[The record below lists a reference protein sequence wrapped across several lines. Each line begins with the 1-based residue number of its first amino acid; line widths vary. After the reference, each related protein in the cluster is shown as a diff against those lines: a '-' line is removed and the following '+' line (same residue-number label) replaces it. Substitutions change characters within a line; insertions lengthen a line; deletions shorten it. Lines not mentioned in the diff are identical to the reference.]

1 MGDST
6 DNMGKQRNPGM
17 GQDSNLRSGNLQGG
31 KQDIAGN
38 KQSTGQQDGRTQEGK
53 QHDTGSRQG
62 AGAQQQNQQH
72 GGQHAS
78 GGTPAL
84 DDLNADR
91 ASRDQGSPGSGSR
104 QMDQQSDWQGK
115 QDKQR

>member
-6 DNMGKQRNPGM
+6 DNMRKQHDPGM
-17 GQDSNLRSGNLQGG
+17 GQSGNLQSG
-31 KQDIAGN
+31 KQDIADD
-38 KQSTGQQDGRTQEGK
+38 KQPAGQQGSRMQEGK
-53 QHDTGSRQG
+53 QQDTGSRQG
-62 AGAQQQNQQH
+62 TGGQQQNQQH

-91 ASRDQGSPGSGSR
+91 DSRDQGSPGSGSR
-104 QMDQQSDWQGK
+104 QMDQQNDWAGK

>member
-6 DNMGKQRNPGM
+6 DNMGKLRTPGM
-17 GQDSNLRSGNLQGG
+17 GQNSNLQSGNLQNA
-31 KQDIAGN
+31 K
-38 KQSTGQQDGRTQEGK
+38 QEGK
-53 QHDTGSRQG
+53 QPDTGSRQG
-62 AGAQQQNQQH
+62 AGGQQQNQQH

-104 QMDQQSDWQGK
+104 HMDQQSDWQGK

>member
-6 DNMGKQRNPGM
+6 RSNEQSSGRSNPGM
-17 GQDSNLRSGNLQGG
+17 QQNSNLQGG

-38 KQSTGQQDGRTQEGK
+38 KQSTGQQGGRTQEGK
-53 QHDTGSRQG
+53 QHDTGSRQS

-104 QMDQQSDWQGK
+104 QMDQQSGWQGK

>member
-1 MGDST
+1 MNDST
-6 DNMGKQRNPGM
+6 DNKGKQRDPAM
-17 GQDSNLRSGNLQGG
+17 GQNSNLQSGNLQSD
-31 KQDIAGN
+31 KQDIAGD
-38 KQSTGQQDGRTQEGK
+38 KHSTGQQGGRTQEGK
-53 QHDTGSRQG
+53 QHDTRGQQG
-62 AGAQQQNQQH
+62 TGGQHQNQQH

-91 ASRDQGSPGSGSR
+91 ASRDQGSPGSESR
-104 QMDQQSDWQGK
+104 QMDQQSGWDGK

>member
-6 DNMGKQRNPGM
+6 RSNDRSSGRSNPGM
-17 GQDSNLRSGNLQGG
+17 QQNSNLQSGRQE
-31 KQDIAGN
+31 IAGN
-38 KQSTGQQDGRTQEGK
+38 KQSTGKQNGRTQEGR
-53 QHDTGSRQG
+53 QHDSGSRQG

-91 ASRDQGSPGSGSR
+91 DSRDQGSPGSGSR

>member
-6 DNMGKQRNPGM
+6 RSNDQSSGRSNPGM
-17 GQDSNLRSGNLQGG
+17 QQNSNLQGA

-38 KQSTGQQDGRTQEGK
+38 KQSTGQQGGRTQEGK
-53 QHDTGSRQG
+53 QPDTGSRQG

>member
-6 DNMGKQRNPGM
+6 RSNDQSSGRSNPGM
-17 GQDSNLRSGNLQGG
+17 QQNSNLQNA

-38 KQSTGQQDGRTQEGK
+38 KQSTGRQGGHTQEGN
-53 QHDTGSRQG
+53 DTGGRQG
-62 AGAQQQNQQH
+62 AGGQKQNQQH

>member
-6 DNMGKQRNPGM
+6 DNMGKQQGPGM
-17 GQDSNLRSGNLQGG
+17 GQNSNLHSGNLQSD
-31 KQDIAGN
+31 KQDIAGD
-38 KQSTGQQDGRTQEGK
+38 KHATVQQGGRTQEGK
-53 QHDTGSRQG
+53 QHDIGSRQG
-62 AGAQQQNQQH
+62 AGGQQQNQQH

-91 ASRDQGSPGSGSR
+91 DSRDQGSPGSGSR
-104 QMDQQSDWQGK
+104 QMDQQSDWAGK

>member
-6 DNMGKQRNPGM
+6 DNMRKQHDPGM
-17 GQDSNLRSGNLQGG
+17 GQSGNLQSG
-31 KQDIAGN
+31 KQDTAGD
-38 KQSTGQQDGRTQEGK
+38 KQPAGQQGSRMQEGK
-53 QHDTGSRQG
+53 QQDTGSRQG
-62 AGAQQQNQQH
+62 NGGQQQNQQH

-91 ASRDQGSPGSGSR
+91 DSRDQGSPGSGSR
-104 QMDQQSDWQGK
+104 QMDQQSDWAGK